1 MTTFIISIEE
11 MDDIMKIVTYIEE
24 SCLLIKFV
32 SETVNNEAKE
42 QEGELLTILLG
53 PLGVS
58 LLGNLIKGKGVK
70 GPDSSNIPGQ
80 GVIRADECTIAAE

>member
-1 MTTFIISIEE
+1 
-11 MDDIMKIVTYIEE
+11 MDDIMTIVTHIEE
-24 SCLLIKFV
+24 SGLLIKFV

-58 LLGNLIKGKGVK
+58 LLGKLITSKGVK
-70 GPDSSNIPGQ
+70 RPNSSNKPGQ
-80 GVIRADECTIAAE
+80 GVIRAD

>member
-11 MDDIMKIVTYIEE
+11 MDDIMKIVTHIEE
-24 SCLLIKFV
+24 SGLLIKFV

-58 LLGNLIKGKGVK
+58 LLGKLITSKGVK
-70 GPDSSNIPGQ
+70 RPNSSKKPGQ
-80 GVIRADECTIAAE
+80 GVIRAD

>member
-1 MTTFIISIEE
+1 
-11 MDDIMKIVTYIEE
+11 MDDIMKIVTHIEE
-24 SCLLIKFV
+24 SGLLIKFV

-58 LLGNLIKGKGVK
+58 LLGNLITGKGVK
-70 GPDSSNIPGQ
+70 RPDSSNIPGQ
-80 GVIRADECTIAAE
+80 GVIRADECTIAAK